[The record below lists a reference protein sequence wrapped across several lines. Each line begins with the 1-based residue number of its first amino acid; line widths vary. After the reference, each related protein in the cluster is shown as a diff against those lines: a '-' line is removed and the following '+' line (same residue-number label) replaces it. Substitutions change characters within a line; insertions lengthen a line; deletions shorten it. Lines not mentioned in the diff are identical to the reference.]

1 MILRMAWRNIWRNKL
16 RSVTIMVAVALG
28 LTAGVFASAMINGMM
43 LSRFQEFIEN
53 QISHLQLHHPDFVG
67 QQEVYQYTGVHRD
80 ELQKVLENPMVR
92 AATVRTKVHSM
103 IASATY
109 TGGVEL
115 MGVLPEQEKQTTG
128 FHNNVV
134 EGSYLEKPGTNEV
147 LLGSALAEKMR
158 VQVGSRVVLTF
169 QDVDHNMVSAAF
181 VISGLYE
188 TGHTRYDESFA
199 LVHIDYLNNQVNI
212 GESFHEMALLLT
224 DIEHIPVM
232 TKELEAMFPGLHV
245 RAWNEVSPEMSVLVE
260 AGDVFSYIFLVI
272 ILLGLAFG
280 LLNTMLMAVYERTRE
295 IGMMMAVGMNKQ
307 RIFALILFE
316 TLALSLV
323 GGLFGVVSSWAIVS
337 WVSRVGIDLSAF
349 DDVMKEIGFSPV
361 IYPLLEA
368 TFFLSLILFVM
379 LTALIAS
386 IYPSLRAMR
395 LNPAES
401 AKR

>member
-1 MILRMAWRNIWRNKL
+1 MM
-16 RSVTIMVAVALG
+16 AVALG

-43 LSRFQEFIEN
+43 QSRFHEFIEN

-67 QQEVYQYTGVHRD
+67 QQEVYQHTGVPRD
-80 ELQKVLENPMVR
+80 QLDRVLENPMVR

-115 MGVLPEQEKQTTG
+115 MGVLPENEKQTTG

-134 EGSYLEKPGTNEV
+134 EGNYLEKHGTNEI

-181 VISGLYE
+181 LVTGLYE
-188 TGHTRYDESFA
+188 TGYTRYDESFA
-199 LVHIDYLNNQVNI
+199 LVHMDYLNNQINI
-212 GESFHEMALLLT
+212 GNSFHEMALLLT
-224 DIEHIPVM
+224 DIDHIPAM
-232 TKELEAMFPGLHV
+232 TKELEVMFPGLHV

-260 AGDVFSYIFLVI
+260 AGDVFAYIFLVI

-295 IGMMMAVGMNKQ
+295 IGMMMAIGMNKQ

-323 GGLFGVVSSWAIVS
+323 GGVFGIVGSWAIVS

-361 IYPLLEA
+361 IYPVLETA
-368 TFFLSLILFVM
+368 FFITLILFVM